1 MVEIWPIFC
10 LPVQPL
16 TMTFFRKI
24 TIQRNLPFFC
34 TCNSSFYLP
43 PPCNNFDDQLYLIN
57 SEGAEINQFQ
67 EGLILLLKQ
76 TVKPQVLEKCL
87 KMSCNGRHMSCS
99 RGPWEPSFPLC
110 SVPVFSP
117 RSNMCAMHCS
127 SSCVC
132 SVYLCRR
139 FVDDILNHCHVLIG
153 ALLIKLSSQGSAHD
167 RASVSAADAQLHTC
181 GWDSLQTL
189 WPEVWS
195 FHQSG

>member
-1 MVEIWPIFC
+1 
-10 LPVQPL
+10 
-16 TMTFFRKI
+16 MTFFRKI
-24 TIQRNLPFFC
+24 AIQRNLPFFC

-87 KMSCNGRHMSCS
+87 KMSCNGRHMSAQLLHSARCL
-99 RGPWEPSFPLC
+99 F
-110 SVPVFSP
+110 FSQ
-117 RSNMCAMHCS
+117 RSSMYATHCS

-132 SVYLCRR
+132 SVYLRSR
-139 FVDDILNHCHVLIG
+139 FVDDILNHCHVFIG

-167 RASVSAADAQLHTC
+167 RASISAADAQLHKC